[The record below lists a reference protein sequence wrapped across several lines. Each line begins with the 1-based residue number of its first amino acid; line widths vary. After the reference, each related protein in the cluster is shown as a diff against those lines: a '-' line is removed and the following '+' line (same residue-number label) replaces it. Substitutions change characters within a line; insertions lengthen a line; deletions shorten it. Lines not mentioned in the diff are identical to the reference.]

1 MQLVFIR
8 KRGKKYVVTLE
19 YRDIETG
26 KKKQKSLGSYDKKK
40 DAEKS
45 LIENKSKINNN
56 DFIMPEKTSV
66 EQYINGWLNQHKNN
80 LSPTTYSRYK
90 SIIEKDIIP
99 VIGDIELQK
108 LNAIHIQGFYNKML
122 ERLSGKTVM
131 QYHRIIHK
139 SLSTAYKMQIIPKNP
154 AEFVEVPRV
163 KKYKANVYD
172 IKEVRQLLAS
182 VKNTRLEVPVNLA
195 LGLGLRA
202 GEILGLR
209 WSDID
214 FNKGIV
220 NIVQTA
226 VRGEKGGNVIF
237 KEPKSENSV
246 RTLTAPTDLLKILKE
261 HKIKQKELQ
270 LQSYGAFNNEYD
282 LVFTQIT
289 GKPMSSASFS
299 RMFRDF
305 LKRKN
310 LPLIRFHDLRHTNA
324 TLMLASG
331 TSAKVASSR
340 LGHSS
345 IGITMDLYTHVLQE
359 LEQDAAEKLND
370 VIYK

>member
-1 MQLVFIR
+1 MQSVFIR
-8 KRGKKYVVTLE
+8 ERGKKFIIYLK
-19 YRDIETG
+19 YRDTDG
-26 KKKQKSLGSYDKKK
+26 KVKQKSLRSFDKISEAKK
-40 DAEKS
+40 A
-45 LIENKSKINNN
+45 LIEEKHKINNDN
-56 DFIMPEKTSV
+56 FIMPQKTTFR
-66 EQYINGWLNQHKNN
+66 EYITNWITQHKNN
-80 LSPTTYSRYK
+80 LSPTTYNRYRG
-90 SIIEKDIIP
+90 IIDQDIIP
-99 VIGDIELQK
+99 NLGDIELQK
-108 LNAIHIQGFYNKML
+108 LNAIHIQNFYNKML

-139 SLSTAYKMQIIPKNP
+139 SLKTAYKMQIIPKNP
-154 AEFVEVPRV
+154 AEFVDVPKV
-163 KKYKANVYD
+163 KKYKASVYTK
-172 IKEVRQLLAS
+172 KEVKQLLES
-182 VKNTRLEVPVNLA
+182 VKNTRIEVPVNLA

-202 GEILGLR
+202 GEMLGLR
-209 WSDID
+209 WTDID
-214 FNKGIV
+214 FNKGII
-220 NIVQTA
+220 NITQTA
-226 VRGEKGGNVIF
+226 VRGENSGEVIF
-237 KEPKSENSV
+237 KDPKSETSL
-246 RTLTAPTDLLKILKE
+246 RTLTAPEALLKILKE
-261 HKIKQKELQ
+261 HKIKQMELQ
-270 LQSYGAFNNEYD
+270 LQSYGEFNNEYN

-324 TLMLASG
+324 SLMLASG

>member
-1 MQLVFIR
+1 MQIVFIR

-19 YRDIETG
+19 YRDIESG
-26 KKKQKSLGSYDKKK
+26 KKKQKALSSHDKKK
-40 DAEKS
+40 EAEKS
-45 LIENKSKINNN
+45 LIESKSKINNN
-56 DFIMPEKTSV
+56 DFIMPEKITFQEYITS
-66 EQYINGWLNQHKNN
+66 WLEQHKNN
-80 LSPTTYSRYK
+80 LSPTTHNRYK
-90 SIIEKDIIP
+90 SIINKDIIP
-99 VIGDIELQK
+99 CLGDIELQK
-108 LNAIHIQGFYNKML
+108 LNAIHIQKFYNKML
-122 ERLSGKTVM
+122 DRLSGKTVM

-139 SLSTAYKMQIIPKNP
+139 SLSIAYKMQVIPKNP
-154 AEFVEVPRV
+154 AEFVEVPKV
-163 KKYKANVYD
+163 KKYKASVYD
-172 IKEVRQLLAS
+172 KMEVRQLLEA
-182 VKNTRLEVPVNLA
+182 VKNTRLEAPINLA

-202 GEILGLR
+202 GEVLGLR
-209 WSDID
+209 WTDVD
-214 FNKGIV
+214 FDKGII
-220 NIVQTA
+220 NIAQTA
-226 VRGEKGGNVIF
+226 VRGEKSGDVIF
-237 KEPKSENSV
+237 KDPKSETSS
-246 RTLTAPTDLLKILKE
+246 RTLTTPEDLLKILKE
-261 HKIKQKELQ
+261 HKVIK
-270 LQSYGAFNNEYD
+270 NEHN

-359 LEQDAAEKLND
+359 LEQDAADKLND